1 MGRLAIDSGADLVI
15 GHHSHRINPIER
27 YNGKYIVY
35 SVGNFSFAGNSKP
48 DDMSTFIFQT
58 RFRVKKTEEEGEEKT
73 EVIDNTFRI
82 IPCRISSKSN
92 ENDFAPTPY
101 DNDLQIAN
109 VINTMLK
116 NSGKLEYAV
125 DDYPLDWE

>member
-1 MGRLAIDSGADLVI
+1 M
-15 GHHSHRINPIER
+15 
-27 YNGKYIVY
+27 
-35 SVGNFSFAGNSKP
+35 GNFSFAGNSKP

-58 RFRVKKTEEEGEEKT
+58 RFRFKNGEL
-73 EVIDNTFRI
+73 VANPFRI

-101 DNDLQIAN
+101 DTDLQVNN

-116 NSGKLEYAV
+116 NSKKLEYAV
-125 DDYPLDWE
+125 DYYPLDWE